1 MVSFASGRGRRVRV
15 SAHVRLEFGLLK
27 VHVVREKNGEKH
39 LVDLGSRAHKRVT
52 SSYLGELES
61 IVWACKRTK
70 TLWGSVPL
78 TIRTDSHSIIDKIKS
93 GKIYD
98 SDIRIFRKWEW
109 LVANEPEMKM
119 EFISG
124 TSNKGADLLDRPQG
138 ECYVVSVRRVGFGEV
153 FCDLQ
158 CHDTLGEPLG
168 SCTTGCTVVSKGD
181 KVPEDS
187 KRLVQAHEVTFMQV
201 DTAGV
206 PYEERSKMEGKLREE
221 KITKKTPRKL
231 WAATS
236 AEIREAK
243 ILLDKAR
250 EKVNQRLKTHPEALA
265 VGDIVLMY
273 DHGRVKKRRHKLLPR
288 WQGPYILEEKL
299 PGGSWKL
306 QSVKMHERGR
316 RPILVSHESYLQLFD
331 DRDFVW

>member
-1 MVSFASGRGRRVRV
+1 MNGPITVLVTDNAPSYRSEQMKKWCRSRGITHQFTAPYRHQSSGVVERCNRTVVQQLRKRVKLYGT
-15 SAHVRLEFGLLK
+15 AWPEELDE
-27 VHVVREKNGEKH
+27 VVRSIN
-39 LVDLGSRAHKRVT
+39 T
-52 SSYLGELES
+52 S
-61 IVWACKRTK
+61 V
-70 TLWGSVPL
+70 
-78 TIRTDSHSIIDKIKS
+78 HS
-93 GKIYD
+93 
-98 SDIRIFRKWEW
+98 
-109 LVANEPEMKM
+109 
-119 EFISG
+119 
-124 TSNKGADLLDRPQG
+124 T
-138 ECYVVSVRRVGFGEV
+138 
-153 FCDLQ
+153 
-158 CHDTLGEPLG
+158 
-168 SCTTGCTVVSKGD
+168 
-181 KVPEDS
+181 
-187 KRLVQAHEVTFMQV
+187 
-201 DTAGV
+201 
-206 PYEERSKMEGKLREE
+206 
-221 KITKKTPRKL
+221 TKKTPREL

-288 WQGPYILEEKL
+288 WQGPYILEAKL